1 MKTVP
6 SHLCSWSSSEGFLHY
21 VFPKFYFTNR
31 TLNDVLLRRCSV
43 EVSVK
48 SSQKK
53 DLDYDITLG
62 TESKLLTM
70 T

>member
-1 MKTVP
+1 M
-6 SHLCSWSSSEGFLHY
+6 SSWSSSESFLHY
-21 VFPKFYFTNR
+21 VFQMFCLPNG
-31 TLNDVLLRRCSV
+31 TLNGVRLRRCGV

-53 DLDYDITLG
+53 DLDCDITLG